1 MPSISYSKMKK
12 IKEGYY
18 EMEAADFKAVIKP
31 LVEQG
36 VLTVEQ
42 GNKMHRRI
50 NEKSSTTS

>member
-50 NEKSSTTS
+50 TEKSSTTS